1 VKPHL
6 RIIDHL
12 FRQNGLD
19 IDLGF
24 CHDSSGV
31 DRPPYP
37 SLSQRQTGKDYL
49 IAGCLQWSYDWY
61 LIMRRLLFALLT
73 ILVAGAPLL
82 AKSTRSIHVFVALC
96 DNDSQGIVPVPK
108 QLGNG
113 DDPRNNLYWGA
124 LYGVKTFLRKDPR
137 WTLIDTRTKP
147 ARDILERCIFR
158 HNRRGVYLV
167 ADAWRGASIKKAVKA
182 FLAASAGHHPET
194 LKLGHKNIRIG
205 AAAELVC
212 YVGHNGLMDFKLDP
226 VKRTES
232 TTAPAGAIA
241 LACKSKPYFQP
252 RLTKSR
258 CRSVL
263 LTTGLMAPEAY
274 TLVAAVEG
282 WIAAESGSKIRQ
294 RAAKAYNRYQKCGL
308 NAARNLFYCEGP

>member
-1 VKPHL
+1 
-6 RIIDHL
+6 
-12 FRQNGLD
+12 
-19 IDLGF
+19 
-24 CHDSSGV
+24 
-31 DRPPYP
+31 
-37 SLSQRQTGKDYL
+37 
-49 IAGCLQWSYDWY
+49 
-61 LIMRRLLFALLT
+61 MRRLLFALLA
-73 ILVAGAPLL
+73 ILVTAAPVL
-82 AKSTRSIHVFVALC
+82 AKSTRAIHVFVALC

-124 LYGVKTFLRKDPR
+124 LYGVKTFIRKDPR
-137 WTLIDTRTKP
+137 WTLVETRTNP

-158 HNRRGVYLV
+158 HNRRGIYLV
-167 ADAWRGASIKKAVKA
+167 ADAWRGAGIKKAVKA

-194 LKLGHKNIRIG
+194 LKLGDNEVGIGG
-205 AAAELVC
+205 AAKLVV

-232 TTAPAGAIA
+232 TIAPAGAIV
-241 LACKSKPYFQP
+241 LACRSKPHFQP
-252 RLTKSR
+252 LLAKFR

-282 WIAAESGSKIRQ
+282 WIAAESGAKIRQ
-294 RAAKAYNRYQKCGL
+294 RAAEAYNKYQKCGL
-308 NAARNLFYCEGP
+308 NAARNLFYCQGP